1 LGKLTYRDTFNDKTE
16 NRIKFPINNLQKCQS
31 QAFQSRKMRGL
42 RDGDENVRESIVER
56 NETPRDNLINKI
68 QSSNHRFSSEAINN
82 EYESRELMPTFTQKD
97 LYSKQMSNV
106 REIND
111 QLLSISES
119 RESDKPTE
127 NYNLISKD

>member
-1 LGKLTYRDTFNDKTE
+1 
-16 NRIKFPINNLQKCQS
+16 
-31 QAFQSRKMRGL
+31 MRGL